1 MISLKLQLESLAIL
15 ISGLYISSKGIHIYA
30 IPSELF
36 YDVAV
41 MLEEYLPTWDYSKI
55 SLEEWICKE
64 LLIFP
69 RELLEDAESYKDN
82 TIYVEKVVGRILYV
96 ITANVR

>member
-1 MISLKLQLESLAIL
+1 MILIKLHRESLAIL
-15 ISGLYISSKGIHIYA
+15 ISGLYISSKNIHIYA

-41 MLEEYLPTWDYSKI
+41 ILEDYLESWDYDKM
-55 SLEEWICKE
+55 SLEEWICNE

-69 RELLEDAESYKDN
+69 KELLDNPESYQEN

-96 ITANVR
+96 ITANV